1 MIVNSGH
8 GIHLYW
14 RLVEPMTDLEAW
26 RTLQKRLIQLLG
38 SDPSI
43 HDPPRIMRLP
53 GFVNLNGA
61 PAPCRIIDADG
72 DRRYGLAEIDAVLPP
87 LEHQSVPAAP
97 TSLLLAELGRK
108 LIMRRAVAYQSRV
121 PLVPQGQRN
130 STIFRLA
137 VNLRENFAVTA
148 NELFHL
154 TRMWNARLDEP
165 LDQTNYS
172 MSRKRLSD
180 LSMRQV
186 CRDVG

>member
-1 MIVNSGH
+1 M
-8 GIHLYW
+8 
-14 RLVEPMTDLEAW
+14 
-26 RTLQKRLIQLLG
+26 
-38 SDPSI
+38 
-43 HDPPRIMRLP
+43 
-53 GFVNLNGA
+53 

-97 TSLLLAELGRK
+97 TSHLFAELGRK
-108 LIMRRAVAYQSRV
+108 LNLSRAVAYQSKV
-121 PLVPQGQRN
+121 PLVSQGQRN

-137 VNLRENFAVTA
+137 VNLREKFAVTA

-180 LSMRQV
+180 LSMRQI
-186 CRDVG
+186 CREVGCSQTTG